1 MEVNLKTA
9 RKVISLFPPFAFMTY
24 QSHAEDVIVSRAKTW
39 FHPTILAQF

>member
-9 RKVISLFPPFAFMTY
+9 RKVISFFPPFAFMTY
-24 QSHAEDVIVSRAKTW
+24 QSHAEDVNVPRAKIW